1 MHTLG
6 HAFVPAA
13 IHSGGLRYHGMAPL
27 VSHLVHTGAVE
38 ARAYNQRECFAEA
51 LRFARSEGIIPAPE
65 PSHALRA
72 LREEVERADAEGAER
87 TFLVNLCGHGN
98 FDMAAYETYL
108 AGELVDHELPQ
119 SELDAAAAELAELP
133 AIPG

>member
-1 MHTLG
+1 MALE
-6 HAFVPAA
+6 
-13 IHSGGLRYHGMAPL
+13 SGRGSGSVEVEMIDCSYML
-27 VSHLVHTGAVE
+27 VDTGSGAVE